1 MADQSVVDP
10 ELLELIGR
18 AATADGVAPLNE
30 AALYDLEDPSAVRQ
44 EFSRVDG
51 LLVGYAHVDTN
62 QPPQAWCLVDPAHR
76 RQGIGTELMHRLDSV
91 DSLHVWAHGD
101 LPGARPLGVKAG
113 LAPTRILLRLE
124 RDMTAPVSEGP
135 APKGIAIR
143 VFEPGRDDA
152 AFLELNA
159 RAFANHPEQGQMTQA
174 DLDQRIASDWFDPEG
189 FFLAERD
196 GSLLG
201 FHWTKTHTDPP
212 VGEVYIVGVDPLAQG
227 LGLGKLLTAH
237 GLRHLQGR
245 GFDRVILYVEGDNE
259 RALGVYRGL
268 GFTEAMRDVQYSR
281 P

>member
-1 MADQSVVDP
+1 MADR
-10 ELLELIGR
+10 ELLDLIGR
-18 AATADGVAPLNE
+18 ATTADGVAPLNE
-30 AALYDLEDPSAVRQ
+30 AAMFALEDPSAGRQ
-44 EFSRVDG
+44 EFARVDG
-51 LLVGYAHVDTN
+51 LLLGCAYVDAN
-62 QPPQAWCLVDPAHR
+62 QSPQAWCVVGPANR
-76 RQGIGTELMHRLDSV
+76 RQGIGTELMHRFD
-91 DSLHVWAHGD
+91 DIDGLHVWAHGD
-101 LPGARPLGVKAG
+101 LPGARPLGAKVG
-113 LAPTRILLRLE
+113 LAPTRVLLGLE

-135 APKGIAIR
+135 VPEGVSIR
-143 VFEPGRDDA
+143 TFVAGQDDA

-174 DLDQRIASDWFDPEG
+174 DVDQRIASDWFDADG

-196 GSLLG
+196 GELLG

-268 GFTEAMRDVQYSR
+268 GFNEAMRDVQYSR
-281 P
+281 A